1 MEEAR
6 TIAKIKNGNKQ
17 ELEKVYIM
25 YRTVFIKWMV
35 SQYKLSLDEAADIY
49 QQTIL
54 VLYENIIN
62 EKLISLKSSMKT
74 YLFSIGKNKAYEWN
88 RKQRKYSGMPVQD
101 LPANEEDQTQEA
113 YTNQLLNISQKSLKI
128 LGNPCKTLLELYY
141 FHRRNMQE
149 IADQMGYKNEN
160 STKNQKYKCLNK
172 LREIFKAEIQ
182 KEKLVGNE
190 TYS

>member
-6 TIAKIKNGNKQ
+6 MIAEIKNGNKQ

-62 EKLISLKSSMKT
+62 EKLKSLKSSMKT

-113 YTNQLLNISQKSLKI
+113 YTNQLLNISQKSLQI

-149 IADQMGYKNEN
+149 IAHQMGYKNEN

-172 LREIFKAEIQ
+172 LREIFKVEIQ
-182 KEKLVGNE
+182 KEKLIGNE
-190 TYS
+190 IYS